1 MMLIP
6 LKSRKGAG
14 ELHPVFPAYGRKF
27 LEFRRMGRGRERWR
41 SGKGV
46 IVYIWNTCRYKW
58 DVSDPKIISTR
69 MYEYISTAVINKN
82 YISVKLV
89 PIEEK
94 VEAKVNLILQLIEG
108 SLLLANRNL
117 ATHVAIRHTIIILFF
132 ITAFLLSFDL

>member
-1 MMLIP
+1 
-6 LKSRKGAG
+6 
-14 ELHPVFPAYGRKF
+14 
-27 LEFRRMGRGRERWR
+27 
-41 SGKGV
+41 
-46 IVYIWNTCRYKW
+46 
-58 DVSDPKIISTR
+58 

-117 ATHVAIRHTIIILFF
+117 ATHVAIRHIIIILFF